1 MRNNNNY
8 KFKYNSGRYLYTK
21 RANRNG
27 GTIINIIT
35 AVIFFGLIA
44 YGVMWVMKQT
54 GEQVGQYGQAMVNTQ
69 NQATTL
75 NCQMN
80 LRTIYQNLQI
90 YAIENNQFPDSFE
103 DIADWS
109 GDSRLFRCPDP
120 NGQEYVYIPGQRLN
134 SPSSNII
141 VYESE
146 PVHNGTCNV
155 LRVSGAIDSI
165 THEQLQIAVKQTQAL
180 LR

>member
-1 MRNNNNY
+1 MRKMKNY
-8 KFKYNSGRYLYTK
+8 KSKYHYSTSLHSK
-21 RANRNG
+21 VANRNG

-44 YGVMWVMKQT
+44 LGVMWVLKQT
-54 GEQVGQYGQAMVNTQ
+54 GEQVGQYTQGMVTAQ
-69 NQATTL
+69 NKATTVS
-75 NCQMN
+75 CQMN

-90 YAIENNQFPDSFE
+90 YGIENNQFPDSFE
-103 DIADWS
+103 DISDWS

-120 NGQEYVYIPGQRLN
+120 NGVEYIYIPGQRMN
-134 SPSSNII
+134 SPSSNIL

-146 PVHNGTCNV
+146 PVHNGSCNV
-155 LRVSGAIDSI
+155 LRVNGAIDLI
-165 THEQLQIAVKQTQAL
+165 TPEELQIAIKETKAH